1 MAHDTITNNKYFIY
15 LCSKFIVMAKEIERK
30 FLVTGDFEPFV
41 TRRTHIIQGYLCK
54 DPDRTVRIRIRD
66 NHGFITVK
74 TRNHGCE
81 RNEWEYEI
89 PVDDAHEMLTAC
101 PGCLEKTRCLI
112 DAGDSLT
119 WEVDIFAGA
128 NSGLV
133 VAEIELPTADTP
145 FERPSWLGEEVT
157 GDKRY
162 YNSNL

>member
-1 MAHDTITNNKYFIY
+1 
-15 LCSKFIVMAKEIERK
+15 MAKEIERK

-81 RNEWEYEI
+81 RNEWEYE
-89 PVDDAHEMLTAC
+89 
-101 PGCLEKTRCLI
+101 
-112 DAGDSLT
+112 
-119 WEVDIFAGA
+119 
-128 NSGLV
+128 
-133 VAEIELPTADTP
+133 LPTADTP

>member
-1 MAHDTITNNKYFIY
+1 
-15 LCSKFIVMAKEIERK
+15 MAKEIERK

-81 RNEWEYEI
+81 RNEWEYET
-89 PVDDAHEMLTAC
+89 PVADAHEIRAQH
-101 PGCLEKTRCLI
+101 
-112 DAGDSLT
+112 
-119 WEVDIFAGA
+119 
-128 NSGLV
+128 
-133 VAEIELPTADTP
+133 ELPTADTP